1 MTAVTKLSAVDA
13 MLENAV
19 RDIGIPPCPAIL
31 DRINTEM
38 HRDEPDLM
46 HLSNLI
52 GSDVALAAGLI
63 STANSP
69 YFGFRRRVRSVR
81 ETLLMLGL
89 DVASR
94 AVAGLVLRKLF
105 PSSLIL
111 ERFWDASACISRLS
125 GWLAQHPEHGIRIRA
140 DEAYT
145 FGLFRDCGIPVM
157 MNRFPR
163 YHEVLKTANE
173 SKEVDFTLVED
184 RHCPTNHVVIGY
196 LLAQSWRLPEETCL
210 AIRYHHDYRALQ
222 EQACSAQLPVA
233 TLGLIATVQ
242 LAEHLFQHHTGL
254 SQTQEWIKAGD
265 VCLQLLDISAER
277 LDRLYEES
285 APIIASDA

>member
-1 MTAVTKLSAVDA
+1 MIAATEPSPIDA

-31 DRINTEM
+31 DHINLEM
-38 HRDEPDLM
+38 HKDEPDMM
-46 HLSNLI
+46 HLSKLI
-52 GSDVALAAGLI
+52 SSDVALAAGLI
-63 STANSP
+63 TTANSP

-89 DVASR
+89 DVAGR

-105 PSSLIL
+105 PSSLVL
-111 ERFWDASACISRLS
+111 ERFWNASATIARLS

-140 DEAYT
+140 DDAYT
-145 FGLFRDCGIPVM
+145 FGLFRDCGIPVL
-157 MNRFPR
+157 MNRFPL
-163 YHEVLKTANE
+163 YHDVLKAANE
-173 SKEVDFTLVED
+173 TREIEFTVVEEE
-184 RHCPTNHVVIGY
+184 HCPTNHVVIGF
-196 LLAQSWRLPEETCL
+196 LLAQSWRLPDETCL
-210 AIRYHHDYRALQ
+210 AIRHHHDYRALK
-222 EQACSAQLPVA
+222 EQVSTAKLPIA

-254 SQTQEWIKAGD
+254 SQTQEWMKAGD
-265 VCLQLLDISAER
+265 VCLELLDISAER

-285 APIIASDA
+285 VPIIVNDD